1 MKITS
6 FNPVVATAHCDD
18 VVKLFEELGFE
29 QKHHVKDIDNE
40 DMNAVDMKNPDG
52 FRVDVG
58 DVKQLQQ
65 DTTNIRMNVDNFDEA
80 YDILLKHGFKNTRG
94 DRTIDSKSSKA
105 ATMVS
110 PSGYS
115 ISLVQHIKDHD

>member
-6 FNPVVATAHCDD
+6 FNPIVATAHCED

-29 QKHHVKDIDNE
+29 QRHHINDIDNK
-40 DMNAVDMKNPDG
+40 DMNAVDMKNADG
-52 FRVDVG
+52 FRIDIG
-58 DVKQLQQ
+58 DVKQLPQ
-65 DTTNIRMNVDNFDEA
+65 DMTLIRMNVDNFDEA
-80 YDILLKHGFKNTRG
+80 YDILIKHGFKNTRG
-94 DRTIDSKSSKA
+94 DATIDSKSSKA

-110 PSGYS
+110 PSGFS

>member
-6 FNPVVATAHCDD
+6 FNPIVATAHCEE

-29 QKHHVKDIDNE
+29 QKHHVRDIDNR
-40 DMNAVDMKNPDG
+40 DMNAVDMKHPDG
-52 FRVDVG
+52 FRVDIG
-58 DVKQLQQ
+58 DVKQLPQ
-65 DTTNIRMNVDNFDEA
+65 DRTLIRMNVDNFDEA
-80 YDILLKHGFKNTRG
+80 YDLLIKHGFKNTRG
-94 DRTIDSKSSKA
+94 DSTIDSKSSKA

-115 ISLVQHIKDHD
+115 ISVVQHIKDHD

>member
-6 FNPVVATAHCDD
+6 FNPIVATAHCDD

-29 QKHHVKDIDNE
+29 QMHHIKDIDNK

-58 DVKQLQQ
+58 DVKQLPQ
-65 DTTNIRMNVDNFDEA
+65 DRTLIRMNVDNFDEA
-80 YDILLKHGFKNTRG
+80 YNILIKHGFKNTRG
-94 DRTIDSKSSKA
+94 DNTIDSKSSKA

-110 PSGYS
+110 PSGFS